1 MHYYESVIVGLDP
14 TIFLINSPVK
24 PATFAQQTRSGNDR
38 GSNDI
43 KRFGNWT
50 IGMYFYG
57 WRKR

>member
-14 TIFLINSPVK
+14 TIFLIDSPVK
-24 PATFAQQTRSGNDR
+24 PGNDR

-50 IGMYFYG
+50 ISLHF
-57 WRKR
+57 